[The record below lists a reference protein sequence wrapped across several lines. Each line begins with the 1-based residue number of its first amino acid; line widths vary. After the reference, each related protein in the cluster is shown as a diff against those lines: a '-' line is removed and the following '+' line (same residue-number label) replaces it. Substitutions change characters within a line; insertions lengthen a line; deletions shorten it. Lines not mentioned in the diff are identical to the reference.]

1 MKCPRVIIEPQ
12 IIEKILTELINEF
25 IRIEKFES
33 GLEYRFQ
40 SKLVMDK
47 LILITSFLNEKW
59 KWNEEKQSFYHYL
72 KYITS
77 KYELSGVN
85 GLDGLYPC

>member
-1 MKCPRVIIEPQ
+1 MKCPKVIIEPQ

-47 LILITSFLNEKW
+47 LIS
-59 KWNEEKQSFYHYL
+59 
-72 KYITS
+72 
-77 KYELSGVN
+77 
-85 GLDGLYPC
+85 